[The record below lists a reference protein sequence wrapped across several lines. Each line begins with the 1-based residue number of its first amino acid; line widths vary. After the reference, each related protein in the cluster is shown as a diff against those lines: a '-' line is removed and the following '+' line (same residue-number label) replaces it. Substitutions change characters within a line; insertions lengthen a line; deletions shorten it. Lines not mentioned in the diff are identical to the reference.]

1 MAWESHHNIHS
12 LSEQRLILLN
22 HCHHHNFTFFFLQ
35 TELSR
40 QTRHEFLNGDAF
52 AFKLVHPHS
61 PRWEKHEEFGVCG
74 DFFMTEKKWKHHNH
88 KENNKQTKTWKVT
101 PEEDENDD
109 TFTGWVSSCENSS
122 SDHLWRTSSYFCV
135 STEISQ
141 QQLMILFLTWQVAT
155 LRSASHSS
163 FSSRAV
169 IHSLLVLVFATSVS
183 CFAFDQLVDLWWVTH
198 RFLITNVTIN
208 RIMSYYP
215 ECCVHVKFTRW

>member
-12 LSEQRLILLN
+12 LRAAPDFVKPLPSSQL
-22 HCHHHNFTFFFLQ
+22 HFFFYRLNYHD
-35 TELSR
+35 
-40 QTRHEFLNGDAF
+40 RHDMNSWMEMHLPSSLYIHTLLDERSMRSLESA
-52 AFKLVHPHS
+52 ATSSWQK
-61 PRWEKHEEFGVCG
+61 
-74 DFFMTEKKWKHHNH
+74 KKWKHHNH
-88 KENNKQTKTWKVT
+88 KENNKQTKTWKAT

-163 FSSRAV
+163 FSSGAV

-198 RFLITNVTIN
+198 RFLIMNVTIN